1 LQAHRKWWECIEGC
15 NSVFRSLHAFH
26 DHLANEHDVPTNNDR
41 TIDLVRNCERQE
53 AMSAEADCELCGVRL
68 PTLTQLR
75 RHLGK
80 HQEELSLFALPSYMK
95 EDDEEVDEDDV
106 EIDSVASVA
115 NSEGSLSPAQITCE
129 HCSLSIDDD
138 HDGQVALHLHIQNV
152 HGQSKTRVSSIDE
165 TDSRFVKA
173 KELLREKPS
182 VVQATDEQIFDETLI
197 HHYLRL
203 YLPED
208 VNTWKQLKD
217 WAAEYTSDL
226 DQEQILVLQAIQF
239 QTMVDQG
246 HNAHRSYYSDDD
258 VVSIQKEKASL
269 DTVPRHDWLPTE
281 VEPVKEHSRPS
292 DGSLIDER
300 QEMWQCTFC
309 YQHLAPESW
318 CRHEETQHY
327 PKYRWTCLA
336 TGPRLRQ
343 TDGSSMCAFCQRKDP
358 DEDHLLSSHRIQD
371 CSAKT
376 EDERTFLRPD
386 HLQQH
391 VRNFHKSSLSDQGRD
406 RWRRDGRKENEW
418 WMCGFCNEKLT
429 AWDMR
434 QTHIAGHFKE
444 GFTMA
449 SWQSFR
455 TLDNPSTLEVLPG
468 TLGKDSMPPSPSIQ
482 DDMPHRSLSLS
493 AQDVD
498 MLSAN
503 LKHEVIAT
511 EAQFDGAPG
520 LRPDIWTR
528 VQLSGTTLTF
538 WNSTEDGVL
547 KNQWRVQYT
556 ELQTVSLHE
565 DHIHLR
571 GLLQAPDNLPEL
583 KDFTMTFHEK
593 SKAEFICAELTR
605 AMVHNAVCPNDA
617 ELVLDDDLKYTPE
630 YADIKMSCRP
640 RVQWAGFIG
649 TSISLKLGHEEL
661 SFCSQTSSQM
671 KLQMTYNSMS
681 LINVTEQE
689 VVVKGVLGTYRRTYL
704 EADSINKICVV
715 TLEAED
721 EAQAEEIARILK
733 ERDVPIARSG
743 WTTPEDVPSSPV
755 APGAPLMGFGDFID
769 RRRHQRRRQSSENY
783 PFSVFNDSE
792 ESL

>member
-1 LQAHRKWWECIEGC
+1 
-15 NSVFRSLHAFH
+15 
-26 DHLANEHDVPTNNDR
+26 
-41 TIDLVRNCERQE
+41 
-53 AMSAEADCELCGVRL
+53 
-68 PTLTQLR
+68 
-75 RHLGK
+75 
-80 HQEELSLFALPSYMK
+80 
-95 EDDEEVDEDDV
+95 
-106 EIDSVASVA
+106 
-115 NSEGSLSPAQITCE
+115 
-129 HCSLSIDDD
+129 
-138 HDGQVALHLHIQNV
+138 
-152 HGQSKTRVSSIDE
+152 
-165 TDSRFVKA
+165 
-173 KELLREKPS
+173 
-182 VVQATDEQIFDETLI
+182 
-197 HHYLRL
+197 
-203 YLPED
+203 
-208 VNTWKQLKD
+208 
-217 WAAEYTSDL
+217 
-226 DQEQILVLQAIQF
+226 
-239 QTMVDQG
+239 
-246 HNAHRSYYSDDD
+246 
-258 VVSIQKEKASL
+258 
-269 DTVPRHDWLPTE
+269 
-281 VEPVKEHSRPS
+281 
-292 DGSLIDER
+292 
-300 QEMWQCTFC
+300 
-309 YQHLAPESW
+309 
-318 CRHEETQHY
+318 
-327 PKYRWTCLA
+327 
-336 TGPRLRQ
+336 
-343 TDGSSMCAFCQRKDP
+343 
-358 DEDHLLSSHRIQD
+358 
-371 CSAKT
+371 
-376 EDERTFLRPD
+376 
-386 HLQQH
+386 
-391 VRNFHKSSLSDQGRD
+391 
-406 RWRRDGRKENEW
+406 
-418 WMCGFCNEKLT
+418 
-429 AWDMR
+429 
-434 QTHIAGHFKE
+434 
-444 GFTMA
+444 
-449 SWQSFR
+449 
-455 TLDNPSTLEVLPG
+455 
-468 TLGKDSMPPSPSIQ
+468 
-482 DDMPHRSLSLS
+482 
-493 AQDVD
+493 VD